1 LRARQAHPSPLAAL
15 RARFQ
20 IPTDERPDELADPAG
35 YANLV
40 LFHLAAWADP
50 ELREAERARRELF
63 EDEIG
68 VLLEAARD
76 AGELVDCDARKLGR
90 TLLSALTGTAL
101 QWASDHDRGIEERL
115 AEMVDEIV
123 RPYLADRVPT

>member
-1 LRARQAHPSPLAAL
+1 MHASPLEAL
-15 RARFQ
+15 RARFR
-20 IPTDERPDELADPAG
+20 IPSSERLDEVADPAG

-40 LFHLAAWADP
+40 DFHLAAWADP
-50 ELREAERARRELF
+50 TLREAERVRRELF

-68 VLLEAARD
+68 SLLEAAHE

-101 QWASDHDRGIEERL
+101 QWASDHERGIEERL
-115 AEMVDEIV
+115 AEMIDEV
-123 RPYLADRVPT
+123 VSPYLVDRAASI